1 MVVVL
6 VVLSVGL
13 AAGLLVA
20 TALLRWPT
28 IDPASP
34 RVATRAVAERVASH
48 DRLRTRLARRADPA
62 TATGLALGVAM
73 VLAAGGLAAVG
84 ALLLMIHTDSGFARW
99 DKSFG
104 QWGADHA
111 TAASTTFLRDVS
123 LLGGT
128 TGVITLAVVVAL
140 VEFVRLGRRR
150 VVVFLAV
157 VMIGISILL
166 NVVKLIVNRAR
177 PDIRRLTGFSGSS
190 FPSGH
195 AATAAAMFAA
205 FALVLGRRRSIR
217 AKAVLAGIA
226 VGVAVSVATTRVLL
240 GVHWFTDVLAGL
252 ALGWAWFAVC
262 SMAFGGRLLRFGAP
276 VEAVERLDEAGDA
289 TAPPGDRRH
298 STPQNSG

>member
-1 MVVVL
+1 
-6 VVLSVGL
+6 
-13 AAGLLVA
+13 
-20 TALLRWPT
+20 
-28 IDPASP
+28 
-34 RVATRAVAERVASH
+34 
-48 DRLRTRLARRADPA
+48 
-62 TATGLALGVAM
+62 M

-84 ALLLMIHTDSGFARW
+84 ALLLMIHSDSGFARW

-128 TGVITLAVVVAL
+128 MGVITLAVVVAL

-289 TAPPGDRRH
+289 TAPPGDGRH
-298 STPQNSG
+298 STPLNSS